1 MTSIYKIPGYIL
13 LLMGAF
19 FLSWGGLLIREW
31 EGTDI
36 WQILFWRAFFFS
48 FTLIVFL
55 CFIYKKKAFSVI
67 KKSGFPGVLGGV
79 AAAVGFIAY
88 VFAMSTTTVAN
99 VLFIISTQTIWLA
112 LFGYLFLKEKI
123 SLRTFL
129 SIILAMIGISIMIG
143 GSLTKGSLFGNFVAL
158 FIPINF
164 AFLILLIRKYDNLD
178 LVPALFYGGLIILFF
193 SFFMSETIIVSKH
206 DLIVGFLLGSFQHA
220 FGFICIVIGARST
233 PSVVVGLLML
243 SETLLGPFWVWLI
256 LSEIPPMSVFIGGSI
271 IILAVIVKTLEQKYS
286 NASKSN

>member
-19 FLSWGGLLIREW
+19 FLSWGGLLIIEW

-123 SLRTFL
+123 SLKTFL
-129 SIILAMIGISIMIG
+129 SIILAMVGILVMVG
-143 GSLTKGSLFGNFVAL
+143 GSLSTGSLFGNLVAL

-164 AFLILLIRKYDNLD
+164 AFLILLIRKYSNLD
-178 LVPALFYGGLIILFF
+178 LVPALFFGGLIIMVF
-193 SFFMSETIIVSKH
+193 SFFMTETITISKH
-206 DLIVGFLLGSFQHA
+206 NLIVGFLLGSFQHA
-220 FGFICIVIGARST
+220 FGFLCIVIGARST
-233 PSVVVGLLML
+233 PAVVVGLLML
-243 SETLLGPFWVWLI
+243 VETLLGPLWVWVFLN
-256 LSEIPPMSVFIGGSI
+256 EIPPMSVFIGGGI
-271 IILAVIVKTLEQKYS
+271 IILAVILKTLEQKF
-286 NASKSN
+286 SKDS